1 MIDEKAALI
10 AERTTFYEMLTD
22 LADDDWD
29 AASLCEGWRVRD
41 VAAHA
46 HLGVTMSIPAAL
58 KGMARARGDFDRF
71 MNTHVPSE
79 GSKPTAEIVATWS
92 EVARSSKIPPT
103 IKRVAQAIDVFVH
116 HHDIALPLGRSVP
129 SDPDRLRWMADGLVG
144 TGTPIGS
151 AARVDGLRLIATDID
166 WHYGTGPE
174 VTGPAAAIILAGC
187 GRRALDDEL
196 AGDGLAQLRQRG

>member
-1 MIDEKAALI
+1 MIDERAALI
-10 AERTTFYEMLTD
+10 AERTAFHEMLTD

-46 HLGVTMSIPAAL
+46 HLGATMTIPAAL
-58 KGMARARGDFDRF
+58 IGLARARGGFDRF
-71 MNTHVPSE
+71 MNAQVRVE
-79 GSKPTAEIVATWS
+79 GSKPISEILGIWS
-92 EVARSSKIPPT
+92 EVARSSKVPP
-103 IKRVAQAIDVFVH
+103 ILKRVAQAIDVFVH
-116 HHDIALPLGRSVP
+116 HHDIALPLDRSVP
-129 SDPDRLRWMADGLVG
+129 LDPARLRWMADGLVG
-144 TGTPIGS
+144 TGKPIGG

-174 VTGPAAAIILAGC
+174 VAGPAAAIILGGC

-196 AGDGLAQLRQRG
+196 SGDGVAQLRQRG

>member
-10 AERTTFYEMLTD
+10 AERASFYEMLTD

-46 HLGVTMSIPAAL
+46 HLGATMTIPAAL
-58 KGMARARGDFDRF
+58 IGLARARGNFDRF

-79 GSKPTAEIVATWS
+79 GSRPSSEILGIWS

-103 IKRVAQAIDVFVH
+103 LKRVAQAIDVFVH

-129 SDPDRLRWMADGLVG
+129 LDPVRLRWMADGLVG
-144 TGTPIGS
+144 TGKPIGG
-151 AARVDGLRLIATDID
+151 AARVEGLRLIASDID

-196 AGDGLAQLRQRG
+196 SGDGLVQLQRRG